1 MSNPHEQT
9 VAVPEA
15 KAGGG
20 LSEIAKWSWWVGVPG
35 QRPVII
41 LALAIFF
48 ITMVLMP
55 VPDSMLSLV
64 TEEDPLGASL
74 KSVTHTFT
82 DSYNKLM
89 GSEMTPLEVAQQA
102 KVCVALLFTTALCW
116 GTECIPLGATNIL
129 VGVILYLFAI
139 LPINDIGKAYLKDAV
154 WFIAGVLAVAAGVS
168 ATGLDRRIGYLLLG
182 RIKSLG
188 GFVTIFFV
196 LLACVAGF
204 FSEHA
209 LVALLCPVLLLV
221 YKAGCEKMGVKHS
234 KHLAVLLFLGIC
246 FAANVGG
253 SGSPAVGGRS
263 AIMVGYFS
271 GYNMPISFGQWMM
284 YGLPVVPILALA
296 MGGYLYFAVRRKIPV
311 NINIAEIMK
320 KNVENIGPLRGR
332 ELRMAILFGL
342 LFILWVF
349 FSDEY
354 GLGGTTAIVAL
365 LMLLSRV
372 MTWKEMQNAVP
383 IDVVLLYAGACAMGV
398 ALKSTGGALWLA
410 RSFLDLMPDAITHG
424 GAIVIAVSLFTTL
437 ITNFMS
443 DGAAVGAIGPVVLPM
458 AAIAGVHL
466 WKVGLACSFSSSYAH
481 AMIVGTVNNAIAY
494 SMARDPETGEPL
506 LSVTDFIIYGL
517 PAIIISLAILWGVA
531 FFGYWNFL
539 PWPS

>member
-1 MSNPHEQT
+1 MTNPQT
-9 VAVPEA
+9 TATVPESTA
-15 KAGGG
+15 RSW
-20 LSEIAKWSWWVGVPG
+20 LDEVTKWSWWVGVPG
-35 QRPVII
+35 QRPIII

-48 ITMVLMP
+48 IAMVLAP
-55 VPDSMLSLV
+55 VPDSMLSLM
-64 TEEDPLGASL
+64 TEKNPLGASL
-74 KSVTHTFT
+74 KAGTHTYV

-89 GSEMTPLEVAQQA
+89 GSNLTPMEVARQA
-102 KVCVALLFTTALCW
+102 KVCVALLFTAALLW
-116 GTECIPLGATNIL
+116 GTEAIPLGATNVLI
-129 VGVILYLFAI
+129 GVILYLFHI
-139 LPINDIGKAYLKDAV
+139 LPINEIGKAYLKDAV

-168 ATGLDRRIGYLLLG
+168 VTGLDRRIGYLLLG

-188 GFVTIFFV
+188 GFVTIFFL
-196 LLACVAGF
+196 LLALVAGF

-221 YKAGCEKMGVKHS
+221 YKAGCEKMGVRHS
-234 KHLAVLLFLGIC
+234 KHLAILLFLGIC

-284 YGLPVVPILALA
+284 YGLPVVPVLALA
-296 MGGYLYFAVRRKIPV
+296 MGSYLYFVVRRKIPV

-320 KNVENIGPLRGR
+320 KNVEDIGPLRGR

-342 LFILWVF
+342 LVILWVF
-349 FSDEY
+349 FSDDY

-365 LMLLSRV
+365 LMLLTRV
-372 MTWKEMQNAVP
+372 MTWKEMQNRVP
-383 IDVVLLYAGACAMGV
+383 IDVVLLYAAACAMGV
-398 ALKSTGGALWLA
+398 ALKNTGGALWLA
-410 RSFLDLMPDAITHG
+410 RSFLDLMPEAITHG
-424 GAIVIAVSLFTTL
+424 SGIVIAVSLFTTV

-443 DGAAVGAIGPVVLPM
+443 DGATVGAIGPVVLPM

-506 LSVTDFIIYGL
+506 LSVTDFIVYGI
-517 PAIIISLAILWGVA
+517 PAVIISLLVLWAVA